1 MKPSVIL
8 ICLVI
13 LSGCSSIQQTTNY
26 HAPVLLVQHPFPS
39 VPLSLYKQNVL
50 LSADILIREDGS
62 VADVKLQRGSG
73 IKEWD
78 SIAVTTIRTWEYS
91 PMRVNNNPAAC
102 WVTQKMRVRIAEP
115 VFYSLS
121 ALLFPSYEIADSF
134 YNNLVEGRKFEEIA
148 NSVSQFPALGKYIDI
163 GKVDIHQYSEFIRTS
178 LTNLSEGE
186 FTKPIKYDDH
196 YIIFKRA
203 QSNRD

>member
-8 ICLVI
+8 ICLLF
-13 LSGCSSIQQTTNY
+13 LSGCSSIQQTTNN

-39 VPLSLYKQNVL
+39 IPLSLSQPDVL
-50 LSADILIREDGS
+50 LAADILIREDGS
-62 VADVKLQRGSG
+62 VADVKLRRGSG

-78 SIAVTTIRTWEYS
+78 AIAIATIRTWEYS
-91 PMRVNNNPAAC
+91 PMRVNNNPVAC
-102 WVTQKMRVRIAEP
+102 WVNQKMRVRIAEP
-115 VFYSLS
+115 ILYSLS

-134 YNNLVEGRKFEEIA
+134 YNYLTEGRKFEEVA

-163 GKVDIHQYSEFIRTS
+163 GKVDIHQYSDFIRTS

-196 YIIFKRA
+196 YIIFKRT
-203 QSNRD
+203 QSIRE